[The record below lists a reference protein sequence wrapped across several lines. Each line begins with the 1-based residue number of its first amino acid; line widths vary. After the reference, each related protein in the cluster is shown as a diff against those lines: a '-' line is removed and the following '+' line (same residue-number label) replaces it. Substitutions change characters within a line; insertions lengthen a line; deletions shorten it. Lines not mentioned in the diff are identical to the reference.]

1 MLRSRLQDQL
11 AELAAQHAA
20 CSSDQQAFLSA
31 KQHALMDTE
40 FLLPLRQGQIEVTTT
55 RSGMEDIAHAVLLDR
70 HQVSCTLN
78 PDPSILSWS
87 WLL

>member
-1 MLRSRLQDQL
+1 
-11 AELAAQHAA
+11 
-20 CSSDQQAFLSA
+20 
-31 KQHALMDTE
+31 MDTE